1 MAMSLTNHER
11 LYLTIITLLLLWLLW
26 QQRFQPPAPRKA
38 NAKQPLTF
46 PYFVD
51 EEMVS

>member
-1 MAMSLTNHER
+1 MSLTNHER
-11 LYLTIITLLLLWLLW
+11 LYLTMITLLLLWLLW

-46 PYFVD
+46 PYL
-51 EEMVS
+51 EELECIS